1 MDFEL
6 LQMPDKSGRLQFDK
20 TLMAVTIFA
29 LNAVEKR
36 LLDGN
41 AISSSFKREF
51 TETTHALTT
60 GRITQVTAILKHI
73 FKQNL
78 SSIRALL
85 TQIKGMYGEFNKKP
99 DMVWADPGDM
109 VPHVKQPR
117 GYYREEFPSSSSA
130 RNSGSAF
137 LNRGH
142 GLRINLNAPPQ
153 ARVLR
158 AQPGYYPDPRSM
170 FPKNKSPHA
179 FGGTRK
185 LRRQRRQ
192 RRNRRRF
199 TYRGG

>member
-1 MDFEL
+1 MDLEL

-20 TLMAVTIFA
+20 TLMAVALFA
-29 LNAVEKR
+29 LKAIEKR
-36 LLDGN
+36 YEEGE
-41 AISSSFKREF
+41 AISSHFKREF

-60 GRITQVTAILKHI
+60 GRTKQVTALLKFF
-73 FKQNL
+73 FKQNR
-78 SSIRALL
+78 SDNRAFL
-85 TQIKGMYGEFNKKP
+85 TQLEAMYGEFNKKP

-109 VPHVKQPR
+109 VPRVAR
-117 GYYREEFPSSSSA
+117 SSSYYRAEFPSSSSA

-137 LNRGH
+137 PNRGH
-142 GLRINLNAPPQ
+142 GLRINLNAPLR

-185 LRRQRRQ
+185 LRRQRR
-192 RRNRRRF
+192 NRRRF